1 MIKEPGPVFCVGGGP
16 KDVHH
21 HEVLDVVLLPPWLFQ
36 LVDIVPELL
45 KKSHL
50 IQEMCIFHPVMFR
63 SRDKTDSLATLYIV
77 FWHIITKAIIKN
89 SPRLPSSSTCRSS
102 LSMDHNH
109 NQFTTIIIITTTTMT
124 TTTIIDLP

>member
-50 IQEMCIFHPVMFR
+50 IRKCASFIQSCLSHDRFFGHPLHCI
-63 SRDKTDSLATLYIV
+63 LA
-77 FWHIITKAIIKN
+77 
-89 SPRLPSSSTCRSS
+89 
-102 LSMDHNH
+102 DHH
-109 NQFTTIIIITTTTMT
+109 QGHHKKLTTI
-124 TTTIIDLP
+124 TIILHMMVFSIYGPQP

>member
-1 MIKEPGPVFCVGGGP
+1 MIKELGPVFCVGGGP

-50 IQEMCIFHPVMFR
+50 IQEMCIFHPVMFE
-63 SRDKTDSLATLYIV
+63 SRQIFWSSFTLY
-77 FWHIITKAIIKN
+77 
-89 SPRLPSSSTCRSS
+89 SGR
-102 LSMDHNH
+102 
-109 NQFTTIIIITTTTMT
+109 
-124 TTTIIDLP
+124 

>member
-50 IQEMCIFHPVMFR
+50 IQEMCIFHPVMFE
-63 SRDKTDSLATLYIV
+63 SRDTTDFLVILYIV
-77 FWHIITKAIIKN
+77 FWQIITKATIKN
-89 SPRLPSSSTCRSS
+89 SPRLPSSST
-102 LSMDHNH
+102 
-109 NQFTTIIIITTTTMT
+109 
-124 TTTIIDLP
+124 